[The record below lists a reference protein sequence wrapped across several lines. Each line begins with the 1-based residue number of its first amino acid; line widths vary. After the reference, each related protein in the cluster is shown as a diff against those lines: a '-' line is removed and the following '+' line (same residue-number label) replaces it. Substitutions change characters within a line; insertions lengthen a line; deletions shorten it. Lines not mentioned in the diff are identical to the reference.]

1 MNKVVGKIIRTCG
14 YLIGFSVLLYPTVS
28 KYVNTLHGTSVVSG
42 YQQQV
47 SHTTEDMEN
56 QRLEDAR
63 AYNKRL
69 IGASAGDPFA
79 GGIKKENE
87 EYKTLL
93 NPRGDG
99 MMGYIE
105 IPKIKALLPIYHGTT
120 EEVLQSGV
128 GHLESTELPPVLFRL
143 RSKAFWRRKL
153 CIPST
158 MFLPPRMKR
167 PYRPTGI
174 IQI

>member
-28 KYVNTLHGTSVVSG
+28 KYVNTLHGTSVVSD

-56 QRLEDAR
+56 QMLEDAR

-87 EYKTLL
+87 EYENRKEAHGFLWYYYHFLYHNRDRLSVWSIQCIKITGCLL
-93 NPRGDG
+93 
-99 MMGYIE
+99 
-105 IPKIKALLPIYHGTT
+105 
-120 EEVLQSGV
+120 Q
-128 GHLESTELPPVLFRL
+128 
-143 RSKAFWRRKL
+143 
-153 CIPST
+153 
-158 MFLPPRMKR
+158 
-167 PYRPTGI
+167 
-174 IQI
+174 

>member
-28 KYVNTLHGTSVVSG
+28 KYVNTLHGTSVVSD

-56 QRLEDAR
+56 QMLEDAR

-79 GGIKKENE
+79 VELKRKMKNIK
-87 EYKTLL
+87 L
-93 NPRGDG
+93 
-99 MMGYIE
+99 
-105 IPKIKALLPIYHGTT
+105 
-120 EEVLQSGV
+120 S
-128 GHLESTELPPVLFRL
+128 
-143 RSKAFWRRKL
+143 
-153 CIPST
+153 
-158 MFLPPRMKR
+158 
-167 PYRPTGI
+167 
-174 IQI
+174 